1 VGFLFIYLIN
11 QKTKTMNT
19 EKKLLEIGGLVNL
32 VEVCIA
38 NEYGIEGVL
47 EYRKTRSA
55 EAVKEL
61 KTKGE

>member
-1 VGFLFIYLIN
+1 
-11 QKTKTMNT
+11 MNT